1 MEERQ
6 MIKVIINGCNG
17 KMGKVLQEVIAAEPE
32 MKIVAGIDITQNP
45 SAEYPIFSSVAQ
57 CNCDA
62 DVVIDFT
69 IAKIVDSLL
78 DDCAAKKLPLVL
90 CTTGLTPEQL
100 KHVEQVSKV
109 IPIVQSYNM
118 SLGIN
123 TLAKVLENIAPLLA
137 DAGFDIEI
145 IEKHHN
151 QKIDAPSGTAL
162 LLANTI
168 NESLNHEYHYK
179 YDRTAERI
187 ARNKKEIGI
196 SAVRGGTIVGEHNV
210 IFAGK
215 DEVLELTHQ
224 AHSKAVFAK
233 GAVQAAKFLV
243 KKECGRYTMRDVI
256 E

>member
-1 MEERQ
+1 

-17 KMGKVLQEVIAAEPE
+17 KMGKVLEGIIAAEPE
-32 MKIVAGIDITQNP
+32 MEIVAGIDITENP
-45 SAEYPIFSSVAQ
+45 NAVYPIFPSVAQ
-57 CNCDA
+57 CTCDA

-69 IAKIVDSLL
+69 IAKIVDQLL
-78 DDCAAKKLPLVL
+78 EDCAAKKLALVL

-100 KHVEQVSKV
+100 KHVEETSNI

-123 TLAKVLENIAPLLA
+123 TLAKVLESIAPVLA

-168 NESLNHEYHYK
+168 NTSLDNEYHYK
-179 YDRTAERI
+179 YDRTTERV
-187 ARNKKEIGI
+187 ARDKKEIGI
-196 SAVRGGTIVGEHNV
+196 SAIRGGTIVGEHNV
-210 IFAGK
+210 IFAGQ

-243 KKECGRYTMRDVI
+243 NKENGRYTMRDVI
-256 E
+256 A